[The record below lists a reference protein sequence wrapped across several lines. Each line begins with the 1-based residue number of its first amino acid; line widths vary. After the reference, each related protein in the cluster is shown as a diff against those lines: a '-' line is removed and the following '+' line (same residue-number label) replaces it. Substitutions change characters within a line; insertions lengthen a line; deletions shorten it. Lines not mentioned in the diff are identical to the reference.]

1 MSLQLVPGS
10 VPAVA
15 AQMAGMVVL
24 AGGLAAIVAVVYRWY
39 AGEHIQEGLAVLVGL
54 SGVAVSLNITTAIGQ
69 VIGPSGGAGL
79 FDMETALVNVGT
91 FALAGFATLLG
102 RQLGD
107 RLAVE
112 ATVMTGRRELD
123 ADVGRLVTAVGRVV
137 TVTIPEEIDDLDG
150 YDPVPPE
157 TKEALAGTT
166 LLFPRRLTVA
176 ELRDRLRSR
185 LADDYGIGHTDME
198 LADDGTL
205 EYLAVGSRAAGLGPT
220 LAPGTAAVAVRADP
234 PFAASSG
241 DVVELWRPG
250 PEPERV
256 AVGELRGVAGDIVT
270 LALDESTARSLDADE
285 RYRLVSRPATPQ
297 ADREFAGVL
306 RAADERMGAVTVEP
320 DSDLVGQPL
329 AETDVAVVAIQPAGG
344 QLQSVPPRSR
354 PFEPGDV
361 VYAVGRPET
370 LRRLEAAAGGPE
382 PEPSS

>member
-1 MSLQLVPGS
+1 MILQLVTGS
-10 VPAVA
+10 LPAVV
-15 AQMAGMVVL
+15 AQAAGMVVL
-24 AGGLAAIVAVVYRWY
+24 AGGLATISAVVYRWY
-39 AGEHIQEGLAVLVGL
+39 AGERIQEGLAVLVGL
-54 SGVAVSLNITTAIGQ
+54 AAVAVYLNTTTAIGQ

-79 FDMETALVNVGT
+79 FDLETALVNVGT
-91 FALAGFATLLG
+91 FALAGIATLIG
-102 RQLGD
+102 RRLGD

-112 ATVMTGRRELD
+112 ATVVTGRRELD

-137 TVTIPEEIDDLDG
+137 TVTIPDEIDDMDG

-157 TKEALAGTT
+157 TKEALVGTN

-176 ELRDRLRSR
+176 ELRDRLRTR

-198 LADDGTL
+198 LSDDGTL

-256 AVGELRGVAGDIVT
+256 TVGELRGVAGDIVT
-270 LALDESTARSLDADE
+270 LALDEPTARALDGDE
-285 RYRLVSRPATPQ
+285 YRLVSRPATPQ

-320 DSDLVGQPL
+320 ESDLVGRPL
-329 AETDVAVVAIQPAGG
+329 AEADVAVVAVQPAGG
-344 QLQSVPPRSR
+344 ELQSVPPRAR
-354 PFEPGDV
+354 PFEPGDII
-361 VYAVGRPET
+361 YAVGRPEA
-370 LRRLEAAAGGPE
+370 LRRLETAAGAPE

>member
-1 MSLQLVPGS
+1 MILQLAVGS
-10 VPAVA
+10 VGAVA
-15 AQMAGMVVL
+15 AQAAGMVLL
-24 AGGLAAIVAVVYRWY
+24 AGGLAILIAVVYRWY
-39 AGEHIQEGLAVLVGL
+39 AGERIQEGLAVLVGL
-54 SGVAVSLNITTAIGQ
+54 AAVAVYLNTTTAIGQ
-69 VIGPSGGAGL
+69 VITPGGGTGL
-79 FDMETALVNVGT
+79 FDLETALVNVGT
-91 FALAGFATLLG
+91 FALAGLATLIG
-102 RQLGD
+102 RRLGD

-112 ATVMTGRRELD
+112 ATVVTGRRELD

-137 TVTIPEEIDDLDG
+137 SVTVPEEIDDMDG

-176 ELRDRLRSR
+176 ELRDRLRTR

-198 LADDGTL
+198 LSDDGTL

-250 PEPERV
+250 AELERV
-256 AVGELRGVAGDIVT
+256 TVGELRGVAGEIVT
-270 LALDESTARSLDADE
+270 LALDEATARTLDADE

-320 DSDLVGQPL
+320 DSDLVGRPL
-329 AETDVAVVAIQPAGG
+329 AETDVAIVAVHPADGE
-344 QLQSVPPRSR
+344 LQSVPPRSR

-361 VYAVGRPET
+361 VYAVGRPEA
-370 LRRLEAAAGGPE
+370 LRRLETAAGAPE